1 MKKLLLACGMFASV
15 YAVKAQVI
23 CAVQSPA
30 NIAGNYNFTWAD
42 PPGGWGTPDF
52 LIPGTFVEDTLIMVN
67 DGTPGN
73 NATYGNL
80 LAEEGCNPSAA
91 NAYAGKICV
100 IRRNTCEFGKKAFE
114 AQQAGAVAVIVVN
127 RDPDVIGMGP
137 GADGAN
143 VTIPVVMLSSTDG
156 QLLIDQMQNG
166 AVVCLIGNKTG
177 LFAND
182 AGITPSATLI
192 SKSTGV
198 ASQLAQSGTEFNF
211 ELGTRVYNYGT
222 SPQNNI
228 TVTANIDGPAG
239 TSVYSQSVTLG
250 NLLSGDSVDVF
261 PGGTYSFPQFSLPT
275 YAPGRYTLSYNVSLS
290 TPDEYAAD
298 NVVSSDFVVNNSVY
312 SYALIDTVTGL
323 PIANNGYRPSTNN
336 ATFSTCM
343 VIADP
348 NASRIGVAGMYFQ
361 ASTASSSGLALT
373 GEEISLNLYRWEDVF
388 ADLNDAN
395 LGFTALNSVAFGFYN
410 YTADLQSE
418 TVYGA
423 FDTPVILEDNQRY
436 LACAQTV
443 NVEVYLGHDTKT
455 NYLWNEGLYLQPITP
470 NESDGTYY
478 ASGFG
483 MDVPSAVGLA
493 IFDAANIGIQESA
506 NLEGKA
512 YPNPAKDIV
521 NIEVEGEGVAQLT
534 ITDIAGKIAMN
545 SSVTLEKGK
554 TSVNI
559 AGLETGM
566 YIFTVVLENGKTAQF
581 NVAKK

>member
-1 MKKLLLACGMFASV
+1 
-15 YAVKAQVI
+15 
-23 CAVQSPA
+23 
-30 NIAGNYNFTWAD
+30 
-42 PPGGWGTPDF
+42 
-52 LIPGTFVEDTLIMVN
+52 
-67 DGTPGN
+67 
-73 NATYGNL
+73 
-80 LAEEGCNPSAA
+80 
-91 NAYAGKICV
+91 
-100 IRRNTCEFGKKAFE
+100 
-114 AQQAGAVAVIVVN
+114 
-127 RDPDVIGMGP
+127 
-137 GADGAN
+137 
-143 VTIPVVMLSSTDG
+143 
-156 QLLIDQMQNG
+156 
-166 AVVCLIGNKTG
+166 
-177 LFAND
+177 
-182 AGITPSATLI
+182 
-192 SKSTGV
+192 
-198 ASQLAQSGTEFNF
+198 
-211 ELGTRVYNYGT
+211 
-222 SPQNNI
+222 
-228 TVTANIDGPAG
+228 
-239 TSVYSQSVTLG
+239 
-250 NLLSGDSVDVF
+250 
-261 PGGTYSFPQFSLPT
+261 
-275 YAPGRYTLSYNVSLS
+275 
-290 TPDEYAAD
+290 
-298 NVVSSDFVVNNSVY
+298 
-312 SYALIDTVTGL
+312 
-323 PIANNGYRPSTNN
+323 
-336 ATFSTCM
+336 
-343 VIADP
+343 
-348 NASRIGVAGMYFQ
+348 MYFQ

-512 YPNPAKDIV
+512 YPNPAKDVV